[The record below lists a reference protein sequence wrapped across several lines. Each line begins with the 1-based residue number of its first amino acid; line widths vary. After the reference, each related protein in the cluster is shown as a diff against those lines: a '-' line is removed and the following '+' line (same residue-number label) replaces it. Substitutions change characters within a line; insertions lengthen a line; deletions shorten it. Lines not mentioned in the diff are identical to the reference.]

1 MMKEMIRAVITAIVC
16 VVLFGMIC
24 FADERSDYEK
34 QRAYEIAWN
43 NMTEED
49 QYNASL
55 ELQAWS
61 VGLDVRE
68 FEFFARVV
76 QAECSGTLVFDDGKL
91 YVAACIWD
99 RYYSPNWS
107 NTITGVLTAPGQFST
122 VSGGWCSASL
132 TQASRWAVIKAKEGI
147 LRGDLPNNIIFFNC
161 IGYNGNTAY
170 GYIGDNYFMTVGSP
184 TYFENAIEIKTE
196 DGIEIREIHR
206 MTIAEEIEYLK
217 SKEVEIVD
225 E

>member
-16 VVLFGMIC
+16 VVLFSTVC
-24 FADERSDYEK
+24 FADEVSDKEK
-34 QRAYEIAWN
+34 QKAYEIAWN
-43 NMTEED
+43 NMTEEE

-76 QAECSGTLVFDDGKL
+76 QAECDGTLEYNDGKL
-91 YVAACIWD
+91 YVAACVWA
-99 RYYSPNWS
+99 RYYSPKWS
-107 NTITGVLTAPGQFST
+107 NTITGVLTAPGQFTT
-122 VSGGWCSASL
+122 VSGGSCSASL
-132 TQASRWAVIKAKEGI
+132 TQASRWAVIKGKEAI
-147 LRGDLPNNIIFFNC
+147 LKGDIPNNMEYFNC
-161 IGYNGNTAY
+161 VNFCHTAY
-170 GYIGDNYFMTVGSP
+170 MKVRDNYFSTTGTP

-206 MTIAEEIEYLK
+206 MTIAEEMEYLK